1 MTQVE
6 PDQRGTRGGGITD
19 DENNSIRKWKG
30 RMGGRQA
37 ASIIKVGTV
46 KATWGHEGESTS
58 DMMSTLLSYLVT
70 D

>member
-1 MTQVE
+1 M
-6 PDQRGTRGGGITD
+6 D
-19 DENNSIRKWKG
+19 
-30 RMGGRQA
+30 GGRQA